1 MHQRLGLGQGSD
13 ALLVLQGRGETRREN
28 GSEIAVRL
36 VIERCCMRFCC
47 QKCQRWTAQAIMT
60 GLRTVLSHLN
70 QVGCFR
76 LANQQLAS
84 GSVVQVAV
92 SGS

>member
-1 MHQRLGLGQGSD
+1 MS
-13 ALLVLQGRGETRREN
+13 ALDSTN
-28 GSEIAVRL
+28 NA
-36 VIERCCMRFCC
+36 
-47 QKCQRWTAQAIMT
+47 T
-60 GLRTVLSHLN
+60 GLFTVLSHLN